1 MAAEA
6 VASNGR
12 VCRCATIDGR
22 LGRAASSSQDRS
34 AWYSL
39 PAHFSSPAL
48 FSTPLSS
55 SPYPSLPPRLFR
67 STWTASVER
76 TRIRTMTQTMTV
88 TDAKARL
95 SELVAAVA
103 TTHDHVEIT
112 RNGEPAAVLVSVDEL
127 ATLRETIA
135 LLSDPEAVAEI
146 REAQQDIAAGRVT
159 PAEDIREAM
168 LARRRSAA

>member
-1 MAAEA
+1 
-6 VASNGR
+6 
-12 VCRCATIDGR
+12 
-22 LGRAASSSQDRS
+22 
-34 AWYSL
+34 
-39 PAHFSSPAL
+39 
-48 FSTPLSS
+48 
-55 SPYPSLPPRLFR
+55 
-67 STWTASVER
+67 
-76 TRIRTMTQTMTV
+76 MTQTMTV

-168 LARRRSAA
+168 HARRRSAA